1 VAALKTQ
8 PTDVSVKA
16 FLDAITDPKRKADC
30 QAIIKLMKGITKAE
44 PVLWGASIIGFGKFT
59 YTYPSGR
66 TADWFLLGF
75 SPRKKDL
82 SLYVTPSLSGFGD
95 LLSKLGPHKCGKAC
109 LYVNNLEDVDAKV
122 LKDLLTRATK
132 QANGS

>member
-1 VAALKTQ
+1 MAALKTQ

>member
-132 QANGS
+132 QANGG